1 MFNKFLIQVMR
12 FINILC
18 KGGKRM
24 DNEGQNEEDKPK
36 PRPGEPEAQ
45 HYDKDGHLYIKLNI
59 DDSALVVRA
68 DGTIDLVSHD
78 LENSDEGYMGDV
90 EDLSKT
96 FSLVLALVSAL
107 ENEELYN
114 RIFHNLNMI
123 LMKKWEGLDTP
134 TKEKIVEKRRKNA
147 ENLSEKEEREKNARV
162 DEFRKR
168 MNKYKDTFLDEMEE
182 DKKRLKRDMQDEI
195 DWQRKYGKDFGMGD
209 MEAPDHLAG
218 PMDDPMETRK
228 KLKKPKRN
236 PLGKLKGV
244 EWNPYDESL
253 KAHWKD
259 WHADSPPDDEDD
271 E

>member
-1 MFNKFLIQVMR
+1 MR
-12 FINILC
+12 YLLRLINILC

-24 DNEGQNEEDKPK
+24 DNEEDKPK

-45 HYDKDGHLYIKLNI
+45 HYDKDGQLFIKLGV

-78 LENSDEGYMGDV
+78 LEKSDDGYIGDV

-123 LMKKWEGLDTP
+123 LMKKWADLSDDKKKLVMDKRDQQAKSLSDEE
-134 TKEKIVEKRRKNA
+134 EK
-147 ENLSEKEEREKNARV
+147 EKNARV

-195 DWQRKYGKDFGMGD
+195 EWQRKYGKDFGMKP
-209 MEAPDHLAG
+209 EHLAG
-218 PMDDPMETRK
+218 PEDFDEPMETRK
-228 KLKKPKRN
+228 KIKKPKRN

-244 EWNPYDESL
+244 EWNPYDASL

>member
-1 MFNKFLIQVMR
+1 MKFFFMR
-12 FINILC
+12 YLMRLINILC

-24 DNEGQNEEDKPK
+24 DNEEDKPK
-36 PRPGEPEAQ
+36 PRPEHSEAQ
-45 HYDKDGHLYIKLNI
+45 HYDKDGQLFIKLGI

-78 LENSDEGYMGDV
+78 LEKSDEGYMGDV

-123 LMKKWEGLDTP
+123 LMKKWADLADDKKQLVIDKRHKRSEELTDEEE
-134 TKEKIVEKRRKNA
+134 KEKNK
-147 ENLSEKEEREKNARV
+147 RV

-168 MNKYKDTFLDEMEE
+168 MNKYKDTFLDGMEE

-195 DWQRKYGKDFGMGD
+195 EWQRKYGRDFGMNQDMDMD
-209 MEAPDHLAG
+209 MESPLAPRD
-218 PMDDPMETRK
+218 MEDSMETRK
-228 KLKKPKRN
+228 KIKKPKRN
-236 PLGKLKGV
+236 PLARLRNID
-244 EWNPYDESL
+244 WNPYDETL
-253 KAHWKD
+253 KAHWKE
-259 WHADSPPDDEDD
+259 WRADESPDLDEDD
-271 E
+271 

>member
-1 MFNKFLIQVMR
+1 MFNKFLIEVMR

-96 FSLVLALVSAL
+96 FSLVLALVTAL
-107 ENEELYN
+107 EDEDLYN
-114 RIFHNLNMI
+114 RIFHNLNMN
-123 LMKKWEGLDTP
+123 LMKKWAGLDDKIKESIIEKRKKVSEELSDEEE
-134 TKEKIVEKRRKNA
+134 KEKNKRI
-147 ENLSEKEEREKNARV
+147 

-182 DKKRLKRDMQDEI
+182 DKKKLKRDMQDEI
-195 DWQRKYGKDFGMGD
+195 EWQRKYGKDFNMKP
-209 MEAPDHLAG
+209 EHLAG
-218 PMDDPMETRK
+218 PEDFDEPMETRK
-228 KLKKPKRN
+228 KIKKPKRN
-236 PLGKLKGV
+236 PLGKLRGV

-271 E
+271 D